1 MLFAPFCLTCCTKR
15 AIGAIVSL
23 KHVVI
28 ISPHGLFRDGLKRL
42 LVNVAQVEL
51 AASIEK
57 VEELARKQQVDA
69 VIIDQEESQMRDR
82 AIISRLL
89 SLPGVRVIT
98 VSLEAGD
105 MQIYQH
111 EQVGAASVEDLVAA
125 VLD

>member
-69 VIIDQEESQMRDR
+69 VIIDQEESQMRDY
-82 AIISRLL
+82 AVISRLL
-89 SLPGVRVIT
+89 SLPGVIT

>member
-1 MLFAPFCLTCCTKR
+1 M
-15 AIGAIVSL
+15 SL
-23 KHVVI
+23 KQVVI
-28 ISPHGLFRDGLKRL
+28 ISSHGLFRDGLKRL

-82 AIISRLL
+82 AVISRLL